1 MNCVGNNRPVSEW
14 SDDKTLC
21 AAQVLVLIGER
32 DISDGY
38 PRFVYVFLEVKATL
52 FQPLKVIRRSHVEAT
67 LKTVRSMKSQDF
79 VYQTM
84 HNI

>member
-67 LKTVRSMKSQDF
+67 LINSQINEISRLSLPNN
-79 VYQTM
+79 T
-84 HNI
+84 